1 MRVKKTAYVGM
12 LSALSIVI
20 SAFESFFPL
29 MLPGLKLGLANIVTV
44 FALYY
49 VGTKEAY
56 FVLGVRCLVSSI
68 LFGGVTTLAFSLC
81 GGLLSLTSSLV
92 IKKFFADCFSF
103 IGVCVI
109 GAALFN
115 VGQIGVCAVI
125 FRSTAV
131 LGYLPL
137 LLLGSV
143 VCGGVTGIILN
154 KIPQRLCR
162 YGKNAAKKEEL

>member
-1 MRVKKTAYVGM
+1 MRVKKIAYIGV

-49 VGTKEAY
+49 VGAREAY
-56 FVLGVRCLVSSI
+56 FVLGIRCFVSSI
-68 LFGGVTTLAFSLC
+68 LFGGVTTFAFSLC

-92 IKKFFADCFSF
+92 IKKFFTDYFSF
-103 IGVCVI
+103 IGICII

-115 VGQIGVCAVI
+115 VGQIAVCATI
-125 FRSTAV
+125 FRSVAV
-131 LGYLPL
+131 FGYLPL
-137 LLLGSV
+137 LLIGSV
-143 VCGGVTGIILN
+143 VCGGVTGVILN
-154 KIPQRLCR
+154 RIPERLCR
-162 YGKNAAKKEEL
+162 YGKSAAKKEEP